1 MVLPKPFYN
10 TSFGSAYL
18 GDSLEIMK
26 ELDKR
31 SINLI
36 VTSPPFALRRKKEYG
51 NVEAN
56 EYVKW
61 FLQFGKEFKRI
72 LADDGSLVIDIGGSW
87 NEGEPTRSLYHF
99 ELLISLCKK
108 LRFKLAQEFYWYNPS
123 KLPSPA
129 EWVNVRRI
137 RVKDSVDTVWWLSKR
152 AFPKADNRK
161 ILSPYSL
168 SMMGLLKNGY
178 KAKKRPSGHDISE
191 KFQKDNNGAI
201 PPNLLSISNTSSN
214 DYYQRRCRE
223 EGIEPHPA
231 RFPSKLPETFINFC
245 TDRDDL
251 VLDPFAGSNV
261 TGEVAEKL
269 ERRWIAIEI
278 DKTYLRASK
287 FRFEFEQQKLP
298 FSTEFCAPEQY

>member
-1 MVLPKPFYN
+1 MVLPEPYYK
-10 TSFGSAYL
+10 TSLGSAYL

-26 ELDKR
+26 ELDNE

-51 NVEAN
+51 NVDAN
-56 EYVKW
+56 EYVNW
-61 FLQFGKEFKRI
+61 FLQFGEEFKRI
-72 LADDGSLVIDIGGSW
+72 LAEDGSLVIDIGGSW

-99 ELLISLCKK
+99 ELLISLCKE
-108 LRFKLAQEFYWYNPS
+108 LGFKLAQEFYWYNPS

-137 RVKDSVDTVWWLSKR
+137 RVKDSVDTVWWLSKN
-152 AFPKADNRK
+152 AFPKADNRR
-161 ILSPYSL
+161 ILSPYSP
-168 SMMGLLKNGY
+168 SMVGLLKNGY

-191 KFQKDNNGAI
+191 KFLRNNNGAI
-201 PPNLLSISNTSSN
+201 PPNLLSIPNTSSN
-214 DYYQRRCRE
+214 DYYQRRCRA
-223 EGIEPHPA
+223 EGLEPHPA
-231 RFPSKLPETFINFC
+231 RYPHKLPETFINFC

-269 ERRWIAIEI
+269 GRRWITIEI
-278 DKTYLRASK
+278 DETYLKASK
-287 FRFEFEQQKLP
+287 FRFEQQKLP
-298 FSTEFCAPEQY
+298 VYSTERCTPRET

>member
-1 MVLPKPFYN
+1 MVLPEPYYKTPL
-10 TSFGSAYL
+10 GSAYL

-26 ELDKR
+26 ELDKE
-31 SINLI
+31 SVNLI

-51 NVEAN
+51 NVDAN

-61 FLQFGKEFKRI
+61 FLQFGEEFKRI

-99 ELLISLCKK
+99 ELLISLCKE
-108 LRFKLAQEFYWYNPS
+108 LGFKLAQEFYWYNPS

-137 RVKDSVDTVWWLSKR
+137 RVKDSVDPIWWLSKN
-152 AFPKADNRK
+152 AFPKADNRR
-161 ILSPYSL
+161 ILSPYSP
-168 SMMGLLKNGY
+168 SMLGLLKNGY
-178 KAKKRPSGHDISE
+178 KAKKRPSGHDISV
-191 KFQKDNNGAI
+191 KFKRNNNGAI
-201 PPNLLSISNTSSN
+201 PPNLLSIPNTSSN
-214 DYYQRRCRE
+214 DYYQRQCRE

-231 RFPSKLPETFINFC
+231 RFPSKLPEFFINFC
-245 TDRDDL
+245 TDGRDDL

-269 ERRWIAIEI
+269 GRRWIAIEI
-278 DKTYLRASK
+278 DETYLKASK

-298 FSTEFCAPEQY
+298 IFSTERCAP